1 MCKPDLDRRRI
12 PPNLQYAARLSLSRR
27 LPSSASNESVAA
39 VSFVYLA
46 DSIRVHFLKLK
57 RRSERQEHGAPTEAL
72 TESSCMCSASARGL
86 KRHARVA
93 RAAEAGLRG
102 LKVTPKRQRKNCWKN
117 H

>member
-27 LPSSASNESVAA
+27 LPSSASNESVAP

-72 TESSCMCSASARGL
+72 TEIFLHVLRECARFEETRSG
-86 KRHARVA
+86 R
-93 RAAEAGLRG
+93 EGG
-102 LKVTPKRQRKNCWKN
+102 
-117 H
+117 